1 MNTSLFCLGF
11 FLFFSNFSVISSVI
25 TANTDHWNLWAG
37 TASFMQ
43 GPELDFLDSK
53 IKPSG

>member
-11 FLFFSNFSVISSVI
+11 FLFFSNFSVIPSVI